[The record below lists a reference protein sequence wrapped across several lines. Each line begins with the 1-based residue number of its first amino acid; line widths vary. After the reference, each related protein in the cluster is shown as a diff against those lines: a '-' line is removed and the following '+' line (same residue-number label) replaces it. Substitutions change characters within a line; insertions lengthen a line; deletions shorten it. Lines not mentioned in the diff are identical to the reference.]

1 MLHGD
6 KISRELLKVAE
17 KMVVG
22 GEERIVEN
30 YGKELDSEKEKW
42 KAWKGDDI
50 LTHTPLL
57 QG

>member
-30 YGKELDSEKEKW
+30 YGKELDSEKKKVE
-42 KAWKGDDI
+42 GMERR
-50 LTHTPLL
+50 
-57 QG
+57 